1 VREFEALLTTRQEL
15 WNKAKELLDE
25 VDYKIDNERFYSYL
39 TVDEEAEFVA
49 LNFEI
54 DNIDARLIAIR
65 DKGSE

>member
-1 VREFEALLTTRQEL
+1 MREFEALLTTRQEL